1 MIEVSNTARKTSG
14 QPETVADAYLKT
26 IGPEDVAIAAAVL
39 SAVVLLLLM
48 RRYQ

>member
-14 QPETVADAYLKT
+14 QPETVAGAYLKT

-48 RRYQ
+48 RGHR